1 MTEIRSLEE
10 LRFFLKEQIVP
21 VLSKQTVVLISGEL
35 GVGKTQSVKFLIEL
49 LGGTGA
55 VSPTFSVINSYE
67 TKIAE
72 VFHVDLYR
80 VKDEDDL
87 ESTGFWDL
95 FRDENIVMI
104 EWAEK
109 LPYLSFPKSW
119 KVVSIQI
126 DRKGEVRFFKAG
138 PSANRL

>member
-80 VKDEDDL
+80 VKDEEDL

-109 LPYLSFPKSW
+109 LSYLSFPKSW

-126 DRKGEVRFFKAG
+126 DRKGEVRFFKTG
-138 PSANRL
+138 SSANRL